1 MNLNVGRE
9 LTALGRLS
17 YHELRLKFTELW
29 GNDAGASSSR
39 VWLIK
44 RIAWRLQAL
53 VEGDLSERARQRA
66 VEIANEADLRLL
78 PPRRG
83 RVGPVARA
91 PASLLIRKKSRPR
104 LRPGT
109 ILTRKYKGRMLHVRV
124 LAKGFEFE
132 GTLYPSLSAVAK
144 TVSGSH
150 CSGNLFFRVARKGGP
165 S

>member
-1 MNLNVGRE
+1 MYMNVGKE

-17 YHELRLKFTELW
+17 YHELRLKFTELC
-29 GNDAGASSSR
+29 GKAGAANSR

-44 RIAWRLQAL
+44 RLAWRLQAL
-53 VEGDLSERARQRA
+53 IEGDLSERARRRA

-83 RVGPVARA
+83 RVGPVVRA
-91 PASLLIRKKSRPR
+91 PASLLVRKRSRPR

-109 ILTRKYKGRMLHVRV
+109 ILTRKYKGQMLHVRV

-132 GTLYPSLSAVAK
+132 GTRYTSLSAVAK
-144 TVSGSH
+144 AVSGSH
-150 CSGNLFFRVARKGGP
+150 CSGNLFFRLTRKGGP